1 MYPPAF
7 EYVSVAAWEEAVAF
21 LDAHAGDDPKV
32 LAGGQSL
39 VPVMN
44 LGLAEPS
51 HVVDLNAIPVG
62 EIRREGDALVIPALT
77 HHETLARS
85 ALARADAPLLAEAAS
100 MIGNLRVRHRGTI
113 GGSLAHADPAAELPA
128 ALVATGGV
136 VTTIGPGGVRAIPA
150 GEFFVGFYETA
161 LGAAEL
167 IREVSVP
174 VPPPGTGSAFLEF
187 VRREGDFAVVGI
199 AASLTLDGPG
209 RAAAVRLAACG
220 VGEGPVD
227 LTEAAAP
234 MIGAAADAGLE
245 AAAAV
250 AASLVTPHGGGG
262 VSSSYRRHLVEVLT
276 RRALRLALE
285 RAREALA

>member
-7 EYVSVAAWEEAVAF
+7 DYVSVAAWEDAVAF
-21 LDAHAGDDPKV
+21 LEAHADDDPKV

-62 EIRREGDALVIPALT
+62 EIRREGEALVIPALT
-77 HHETLARS
+77 RHETLARS
-85 ALARADAPLLAEAAS
+85 ALAQHGAPLLAEAAS

-113 GGSLAHADPAAELPA
+113 GGSLAHADPAAELPT
-128 ALVATGGV
+128 ALVASGGA
-136 VTTIGPGGVRAIPA
+136 VTTIGPGGVRTIPA

-209 RAAAVRLAACG
+209 RVAAVRVAACG